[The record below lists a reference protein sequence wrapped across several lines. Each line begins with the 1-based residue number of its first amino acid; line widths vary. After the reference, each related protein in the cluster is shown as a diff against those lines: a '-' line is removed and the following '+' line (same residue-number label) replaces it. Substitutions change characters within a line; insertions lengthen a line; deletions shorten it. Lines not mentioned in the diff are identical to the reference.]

1 MNTFYILTAAAVLTL
16 VSCKKEK
23 NTKTEDHSH
32 HTTATI
38 TISTPHEGDTIQGD
52 FNVLGSI
59 SGSAA
64 LHGYQVTIKNLA
76 DYSILFEKEVHDHLE
91 NFAINEAVTHTLSS
105 YTPVKLEVVVAL
117 DHDGNKTSKS
127 VNFTIH

>member
-1 MNTFYILTAAAVLTL
+1 MKTIYILTAAAALTL

-38 TISTPHEGDTIQGD
+38 TISTPHEGDTIHGD

-64 LHGYQVTIKNLA
+64 VVWCEWSSVFVFFSFLQETNVRTA
-76 DYSILFEKEVHDHLE
+76 
-91 NFAINEAVTHTLSS
+91 AAVR
-105 YTPVKLEVVVAL
+105 
-117 DHDGNKTSKS
+117 
-127 VNFTIH
+127 I